1 MKYTEAL
8 KLFKGDEIKLRN
20 AMRCDRQ
27 QMFYFRQHLKKGIDL
42 ELTDYRQLCIET
54 HFKRVEE
61 RISNWQQVGEIAN
74 KLVADMIKK
83 EEEKQ

>member
-54 HFKRVEE
+54 HFKRVDE
-61 RISNWQQVGEIAN
+61 RIKNWREVGTAIDN
-74 KLVADMIKK
+74 LVTDMIQK
-83 EEEKQ
+83 EEAK

>member
-54 HFKRVEE
+54 HFKRVDE
-61 RISNWQQVGEIAN
+61 RIKNWKEVGTAIDN
-74 KLVADMIKK
+74 LVTDMIQK
-83 EEEKQ
+83 EEAK

>member
-27 QMFYFRQHLKKGIDL
+27 QMFYFRQHLKKGVDL

-61 RISNWQQVGEIAN
+61 RISNWQQVGEVAN
-74 KLVADMIKK
+74 KLVADMIRIEK
-83 EEEKQ
+83 EK

>member
-1 MKYTEAL
+1 MTYTEAL

-20 AMRCDRQ
+20 AMRADRQ
-27 QMFYFRQHLKKGIDL
+27 AMYYYRQNLKKGVDI

-54 HFKRVEE
+54 HFKRKDE
-61 RISNWQQVGEIAN
+61 RVNNWQQVGDVAN

-83 EEEKQ
+83 EEEK

>member
-27 QMFYFRQHLKKGIDL
+27 QMFYFRQHLKKGVDL

-54 HFKRVEE
+54 HFKRVDE
-61 RISNWQQVGEIAN
+61 RIKNWREVGTAIDN
-74 KLVADMIKK
+74 LVTDMIQK
-83 EEEKQ
+83 EEAK

>member
-8 KLFKGDEIKLRN
+8 KLFNGDEIKLRK

-27 QMFYFRQHLKKGIDL
+27 QMFYFRQHLKKGVDL

-54 HFKRVEE
+54 HFKRVDE
-61 RISNWQQVGEIAN
+61 RIKNWREVGTAIDN
-74 KLVADMIKK
+74 LVTDMIQK
-83 EEEKQ
+83 EEAK